1 MDIIRWSI
9 VRRCRLISFML
20 FIFFLADC
28 YDGLISL
35 VVFKHEISCR
45 RMKCLEMFQVLDI
58 ICSKYNGYEYIKNK
72 IFLK

>member
-1 MDIIRWSI
+1 MEYRST
-9 VRRCRLISFML
+9 LSFNQ
-20 FIFFLADC
+20 FYAFHFFLADC

-45 RMKCLEMFQVLDI
+45 RMSLEMFQVLDI
-58 ICSKYNGYEYIKNK
+58 ICSKYNGYEYLKNK

>member
-1 MDIIRWSI
+1 MEYRST
-9 VRRCRLISFML
+9 LSFNQ
-20 FIFFLADC
+20 FYAFHFFLADC

-45 RMKCLEMFQVLDI
+45 RMSLEMFQVLDI
-58 ICSKYNGYEYIKNK
+58 ICSKYNEYEYLKNK